1 MSDLGIVVVHVSYA
15 CFYSYTAVTVQT
27 WRCHGSATSV
37 FVCVCVC
44 GHAHVS
50 WHLCHVGRQS
60 FTAAANYVGLCVSL
74 FLIVHMCYM
83 YVYRIV

>member
-1 MSDLGIVVVHVSYA
+1 MSDSGIVVVHV

-27 WRCHGSATSV
+27 WRCHGNATSV
-37 FVCVCVC
+37 FVCVCA
-44 GHAHVS
+44 HARVS

-60 FTAAANYVGLCVSL
+60 FIAAANYVGLWCVSL

-83 YVYRIV
+83 YV